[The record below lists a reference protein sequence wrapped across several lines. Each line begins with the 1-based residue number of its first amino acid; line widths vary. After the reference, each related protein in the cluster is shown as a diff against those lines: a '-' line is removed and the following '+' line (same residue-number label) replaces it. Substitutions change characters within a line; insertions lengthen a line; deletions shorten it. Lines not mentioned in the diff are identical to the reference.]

1 MDLCRVPSTSN
12 LNLSMVS
19 SLFLGSF
26 QSLPIALTSNA
37 VANLR
42 TVHLLKVSSGVA
54 VPSDW
59 RFKSSHVRC
68 SLPWSWSSSWQILCD
83 SFERNTARRRE
94 ERREMRDERWEM
106 REESSACATPQTLQR
121 NPTGRLQTA
130 AVTSQRWRRPR
141 RLPWPK
147 QDERGLQTIP
157 SKKKKIQFPSKHF
170 KLVWFSLWLC
180 RTLPDSPLQR
190 ELIYR
195 QHPPPPPNYN
205 VILLNCTSKMNGL
218 S

>member
-83 SFERNTARRRE
+83 FYWKKHSQT

-106 REESSACATPQTLQR
+106 R
-121 NPTGRLQTA
+121 A
-130 AVTSQRWRRPR
+130 AHAPRPR
-141 RLPWPK
+141 RFKEIQPDVFKRLQLLLNADDDLDVYLDPNKTSAVCK
-147 QDERGLQTIP
+147 QYHQ
-157 SKKKKIQFPSKHF
+157 KKKFSFHRSISSWFDFHF
-170 KLVWFSLWLC
+170 
-180 RTLPDSPLQR
+180 DSAAHFR
-190 ELIYR
+190 I
-195 QHPPPPPNYN
+195 HHFN
-205 VILLNCTSKMNGL
+205 VS
-218 S
+218 

>member
-83 SFERNTARRRE
+83 SFERNTARRKE
-94 ERREMRDERWEM
+94 ERREMGDERWEQRM
-106 REESSACATPQTLQR
+106 RHAPDASKKSNRTSSNGCSYFSTLTTTSTSTLTQT
-121 NPTGRLQTA
+121 
-130 AVTSQRWRRPR
+130 RRAR
-141 RLPWPK
+141 SANN
-147 QDERGLQTIP
+147 TI
-157 SKKKKIQFPSKHF
+157 KKKKIQFPSKHF

-195 QHPPPPPNYN
+195 QLPPPPPNYN